1 MTKLKI
7 LNLQEGES
15 LSLNCT
21 TTTSFEYK
29 SMSGNGWSAVS
40 KIKKESFKKGV
51 SYNFTKSNPKTSGDR
66 LHCKE
71 LGLDFKKEYIENLLN
86 LGILIGTN

>member
-29 SMSGNGWSAVS
+29 SMSGNGWSTVS
-40 KIKKESFKKGV
+40 KIKKESFKKGA
-51 SYNFTKSNPKTSGDR
+51 SYNFTKSNQKIAGDK

-71 LGLDFKKEYIENLLN
+71 LGLDFKKEYIESLLDSK
-86 LGILIGTN
+86 ILS

>member
-1 MTKLKI
+1 MKK
-7 LNLQEGES
+7 LNLQEEES
-15 LSLNCT
+15 LSLDCIKT
-21 TTTSFEYK
+21 AEFKYERA
-29 SMSGNGWSAVS
+29 SGLGSS
-40 KIKKESFKKGV
+40 RRSEIKESSFMKGNT
-51 SYNFTKSNPKTSGDR
+51 YNFTKSNPRTNGDK